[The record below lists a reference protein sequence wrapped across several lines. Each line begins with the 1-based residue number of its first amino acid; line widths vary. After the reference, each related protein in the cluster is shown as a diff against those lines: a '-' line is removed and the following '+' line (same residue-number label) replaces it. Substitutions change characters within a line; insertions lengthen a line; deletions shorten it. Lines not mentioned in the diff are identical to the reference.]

1 AEGCGVV
8 VLRRAAAGVRARALV
23 LGSAVNQDGRSAGLT
38 APSGPAQVAVVRAA
52 LKDAGLD
59 PGAVDAIEA
68 HGTGTSLGDPIEM
81 HALAEVFAQRDRP
94 LWVGS
99 VKSNIGH
106 AEAAA
111 GIAGLIK
118 AVLMVEQ
125 DAVPPSLHFSQL
137 NPHIE
142 LNGADLRVPTSL
154 QHQPVRA
161 VGVSSFGF
169 SGTNAHVVVA
179 KAPAPT
185 AGTVPARPAAVL
197 PLAARS
203 ETALAALRQSY
214 LDRLAGGADWP
225 ALAHTAVLRQARLPW
240 RLAVVADD
248 GASARAALASAP
260 AAKASGRPKLGFLI
274 TGQGSAYPG
283 MALDLLPGA
292 PVLQEVLARCDAVMG
307 LDRPLAEIFA
317 DGQALG
323 QTGYAQ
329 PALFAL
335 AVGLGEQL
343 RAWNITADALLGHSV
358 GEYAAVVLAGVLSL
372 EDGARLI
379 ARRARLMQALP
390 QGGGMAAL
398 LGPAEAA
405 EALLASH
412 PELEVAA
419 WNAATAITVAG
430 PVAAIARLAADPAAE
445 RAGLVVH
452 ELPVSHAFHSRLL
465 EPMLSELEQAASLPH
480 QPPQVPVVSNLTGD
494 VLAQRDGRYWREH
507 ARQPVRFTQ
516 GLQCLKDLG
525 CDLLLELGPQP
536 VLSGFARDLLP
547 ALPTLRRGR
556 PSWTVLLET
565 LAELHRQ
572 GSDPDW
578 PAIDQPFE
586 LPTTPAPHYPF
597 ERQSYW

>member
-1 AEGCGVV
+1 M
-8 VLRRAAAGVRARALV
+8 RARALV

-38 APSGPAQVAVVRAA
+38 APSGPAQAAVVRAA
-52 LKDAGLD
+52 LADAGLD

-81 HALAEVFAQRDRP
+81 HALADVFAQRDRP

-118 AVLMVEQ
+118 AVLMVER

-142 LNGADLRVPTSL
+142 LNGADLRVPTCL
-154 QHQPVRA
+154 QRQAVRA

-197 PLAARS
+197 PLAART
-203 ETALAALRQSY
+203 ETALATLRQAY
-214 LDRLAGGADWP
+214 LDRLAEGPDWP
-225 ALAHTAVLRQARLPW
+225 ALAHSAGLRQARLPW
-240 RLAVVADD
+240 RLAVVAGDA
-248 GASARAALASAP
+248 ASARQALASAP
-260 AAKASGRPKLGFLI
+260 AAKVAGRPKLGFLI
-274 TGQGSAYPG
+274 TGQGSTYAG

-292 PVLQEVLARCDAVMG
+292 PVLRDVLARCDAVMG

-335 AVGLGEQL
+335 AVGLGWQL
-343 RAWNITADALLGHSV
+343 RAWNITVDALLGHSV

-379 ARRARLMQALP
+379 AKRARLMQALP
-390 QGGGMAAL
+390 EGGGMAAL

-405 EALLASH
+405 QALLARH

-419 WNAATAITVAG
+419 WNAASSITVAG
-430 PVAAIARLAADPAAE
+430 PDAAIARLAADPAAE
-445 RAGLVVH
+445 QAGLMVH
-452 ELPVSHAFHSRLL
+452 VLPVSHAFHSRLL
-465 EPMLSELEQAASLPH
+465 EPMLQELEQAASLPH
-480 QPPQVPVVSNLTGD
+480 QPPQVPVVSNLTGS

-507 ARQPVRFTQ
+507 ARQPVRFAQ
-516 GLQCLKDLG
+516 GLQRLKELG
-525 CDLLLELGPQP
+525 CELLLELGPQP
-536 VLSGFARDLLP
+536 VLAGFAREVLP

-556 PSWTVLLET
+556 PSWSVLLET
-565 LAELHRQ
+565 LAELHRT
-572 GSDPDW
+572 GCDPDW
-578 PAIDQPFE
+578 PAIDQPFD

-597 ERQSYW
+597 ERQRYW